1 MLRPVRN
8 AGVVIGLLAALAG
21 AIWVAQGLNLSWAPR
36 SFMTADRT
44 WFVIGVITAIS
55 GVALATW
62 SWRHA

>member
-1 MLRPVRN
+1 MLASMRI

-21 AIWVAQGLNLSWAPR
+21 VIWVAQGLNLSWAPR

-44 WFVIGVITAIS
+44 WFVIGVVTAIA
-55 GVALATW
+55 GVTLATW